1 MDRQL
6 ETETRG
12 KVSKSH
18 ETRRETETLLIPLWA
33 SRETLCATL
42 GISRAT
48 FYRRV
53 KAGAIEVQ
61 KVDGETRYHVVSNV
75 RLPVRKSQV
84 EAETR
89 RETETE
95 TRETEPVLELTSV
108 IAEPDPLVAQLRE
121 LVTRNGQLERERAE
135 AVTIGHWLADEKE
148 QLSTENARLKAESAT
163 LTKLLSEAVEVVARA
178 NDDARRLHSVI
189 DGLVDGVADVS
200 SDWKAVPIRG
210 RLRSILAGI

>member
-1 MDRQL
+1 MDKQRET
-6 ETETRG
+6 ETETRE

-18 ETRRETETLLIPLWA
+18 ETRRETETPLIPLWA

-61 KVDGETRYHVVSNV
+61 KVDGETRYHVVSTV

-89 RETETE
+89 RETET
-95 TRETEPVLELTSV
+95 RKGEPVLELEHV
-108 IAEPDPLVAQLRE
+108 IADPDPLVAQLGE

-163 LTKLLSEAVEVVARA
+163 LTTLLREAVEAMAKA
-178 NDDARRLHSVI
+178 NDDVRRLHNVL

-200 SDWKAVPIRG
+200 ADWKAVPVRS
-210 RLRSILAGI
+210 RLRSILAGV